1 MSFIDDVKNCFSF
14 DSLPT
19 PPTFRAVLFG
29 DRALYLESVIDLVS
43 YDLQEI
49 VLRVKNSV
57 VKVQGKGLYIK
68 KFCDGDVVICGK
80 ISAIING

>member
-1 MSFIDDVKNCFSF
+1 MSFIDDVKKCFAF
-14 DSLPT
+14 DTLTS

-29 DRALYLESVIDLVS
+29 DGAVYLESILDLVS
-43 YDLQEI
+43 YDLQEV
-49 VLRVKNSV
+49 VLRVKKGM

-80 ISAIING
+80 ISAIINA

>member
-14 DSLPT
+14 DALPS

-29 DRALYLESVIDLVS
+29 DSAVYFGSVLDLVS

-49 VLRVKNSV
+49 VLRAKKGM

-80 ISAIING
+80 ISAIINA